1 MRTINMYKKTKLE
14 KSIDWFFI
22 IYFSVKIP
30 IIITLLLIENF

>member
-1 MRTINMYKKTKLE
+1 MITINMYKKTKLE